1 MLDFW
6 VQGCYSLY
14 VVERVTKKGNEMTH
28 FNGKELRITNTRG
41 FWVAR
46 DGNQVWTRNN
56 RNSLARFLEAKGYRV
71 W

>member
-1 MLDFW
+1 MWLR
-6 VQGCYSLY
+6 
-14 VVERVTKKGNEMTH
+14 EKGNEMTL

-56 RNSLARFLEAKGYRV
+56 RNSLARFLEAKGYKT